1 MSYVN
6 YRLIH
11 NMIQIRKKKWR
22 LLLRGCDRV
31 LTDESGEVA
40 VQQTCL
46 TLIWTRH
53 PSRCFLRHSPM
64 GIGPRCS
71 FQYDNGRVEECI
83 KGEVV
88 NDGMERIRVHMAKEL
103 AQWKASIQNKI
114 S

>member
-1 MSYVN
+1 MDAVIARVRQGS
-6 YRLIH
+6 
-11 NMIQIRKKKWR
+11 
-22 LLLRGCDRV
+22 DRRV
-31 LTDESGEVA
+31 WGSC
-40 VQQTCL
+40 CL

-53 PSRCFLRHSPM
+53 PRRCFLRHSPI

-71 FQYDNGRVEECI
+71 VQYDNGRVEECI